1 VDRSHTGLYL
11 HGLTFTSAEAEQIV
25 IRFTPQQQ
33 HELPRE
39 PAGVARAVDPA
50 SNVEYVLMRADLYE
64 RLCAASA
71 ADSAALMNEVM
82 AEDDANDPYL
92 ESYQGIAKD
101 CA

>member
-1 VDRSHTGLYL
+1 
-11 HGLTFTSAEAEQIV
+11 
-25 IRFTPQQQ
+25 
-33 HELPRE
+33 
-39 PAGVARAVDPA
+39 VDPA